1 MESVESQQAHM
12 IGDLCP
18 SKRCTLY
25 RSTPAWTIRVAQV
38 WRRSWKWKSV
48 ILAFFRAR
56 WRLRLILLAFNRV
69 SASLGNTNSVSTE
82 RLPYLCFSSSRAV

>member
-1 MESVESQQAHM
+1 M

-18 SKRCTLY
+18 QEPLHLNTEY
-25 RSTPAWTIRVAQV
+25 RSTPAWTIRVAHV
-38 WRRSWKWKSV
+38 CRRSWKWKSV

-69 SASLGNTNSVSTE
+69 CA
-82 RLPYLCFSSSRAV
+82 LPYGVNTANNSYLSVRPLEWNVPSPPGL